1 MKKLIYPAALILLF
15 IILTTTILPADA
27 VYGSNTDWLSQHAAL
42 AETIR
47 DACVEQHTLLPDWI
61 DLGSGSS
68 GYQFSYYGFLRPDI
82 LIGCLFP
89 QIPMVYILIG
99 YMLALY
105 LASVLLCYMWLQSED
120 ISPFFSFIGS
130 VLFLT
135 AGCLFH
141 MHRQIMFVNYLP
153 FLILAFLCVKKR
165 KFRFLPLCMLLICL
179 HSFYF
184 AIAAFAAIGWYWLRT
199 EKTSFWKDSFFK
211 KYIPSA
217 VLSVCMAAALLLP
230 TGLVLMEH
238 RRSGGGFSL
247 LKILELFGPNIS
259 MNGILFNEYG
269 LGLTLICFYTIL
281 AGLNKKNPVKKE
293 FFPDSVLFLSFGLF
307 GIFSYILN
315 GTLYARPKILIP
327 FLPLFILH
335 CVRYLKSA
343 HEETYSKKH
352 AEKPV
357 EMYPLYPFA
366 VMLPIGLLWFSQVQ
380 FPWILIELGI
390 LFLFCL
396 IRRRGR
402 RTGTPPL
409 SGGRSARFLIWK
421 ETFVYLLV
429 LIAPI
434 GMYIT
439 TAGKENWV
447 KKEDVSANTA
457 SANLSE
463 LSDRSGRPALSE
475 SSELPALSESS
486 ELSMDPLY
494 HFDSLIEPLANGNL
508 LPAPEM
514 TRSSMYS
521 SVTNSAYSDLYY
533 DTLMTPI
540 RINNR
545 VALLTSDN
553 PFMLHLLGVRY
564 IETDEKH
571 IPSGYTPLYR
581 TAKGTVIAENENVI
595 PNVYFTSDTISEEE
609 FDRFS
614 KTEQLEAISAKT
626 VVRSSAG
633 SQEDRSER
641 SSAGSPEDSAYEPG
655 KFLVPFT
662 PKLSMEGSLPNH
674 LTIKKTEDGYDIAS
688 KCQQS
693 LTFYVENT
701 GFGNILLLSFRVD
714 NKTID
719 PVVIDISNIR
729 NKLSGLFAPYPNG
742 NDTFHYQFSAD
753 SDSGMTKLKVTFP
766 KGRFTVSNV
775 QWHLCSEKI
784 FSEKNNV
791 TKAVCDSKVGRSNF
805 LSGTTVFSGSV
816 KAESNGVLASAIP
829 QQNGLEIYIDGRRTD
844 IIRVNKAFAGAYI
857 EKGTHKIE
865 FRFSPPGKQIG
876 CIISLISLLCYF
888 CYLIFTLRGFVLKKN
903 FKNSRLKV

>member
-1 MKKLIYPAALILLF
+1 MKKLIYPAALTLLF
-15 IILTTTILPADA
+15 IILTITILPADA

-61 DLGSGSS
+61 GLGSGSS

-99 YMLALY
+99 YMLAVY
-105 LASVLLCYMWLQSED
+105 LASVLLCYIWLQSED

-238 RRSGGGFSL
+238 KRNGGGFSL
-247 LKILELFGPNIS
+247 LKILELLGPNIS
-259 MNGILFNEYG
+259 MNNILFNEYG

-281 AGLNKKNPVKKE
+281 AGLNRKDPAKKI
-293 FFPDSVLFLSFGLF
+293 FFPDSILFLSFGLF

-352 AEKPV
+352 TEKPV

-366 VMLPIGLLWFSQVQ
+366 VMLPLGLLWFSQVQ
-380 FPWILIELGI
+380 FPWILIELGL

-396 IRRRGR
+396 IQRRKQKHALQ
-402 RTGTPPL
+402 TSESL
-409 SGGRSARFLIWK
+409 RFPRQMEML
-421 ETFVYLLV
+421 VYLLV

-439 TAGKENWV
+439 TSKKENWV
-447 KKEDVSANTA
+447 KKADVSTNAA
-457 SANLSE
+457 SEE
-463 LSDRSGRPALSE
+463 LSDIPI
-475 SSELPALSESS
+475 
-486 ELSMDPLY
+486 DPLY
-494 HFDSLIEPLANGNL
+494 HFDSLTEPLANGNIISK
-508 LPAPEM
+508 PEI

-533 DTLMTPI
+533 DTLMTPV

-545 VALLTSDN
+545 IALLTSDN
-553 PFMLHLLGVRY
+553 PFMLRLLGVRY
-564 IETDEKH
+564 IETEEDH
-571 IPSGYTPLYR
+571 IPSGYTPLYH
-581 TAKGTVIAENENVI
+581 TAKGTVIAENKNVL
-595 PNVYFTSDTISEEE
+595 PAVYFTADTISEKE
-609 FDRFS
+609 FNCLN
-614 KTEQLEAISAKT
+614 KIEQLEAISRKT
-626 VVRSSAG
+626 VIGSSPDHTIDFV
-633 SQEDRSER
+633 SDV
-641 SSAGSPEDSAYEPG
+641 YEPG
-655 KFLVPFT
+655 KFISPFT
-662 PKLSMEGSLPNH
+662 PKLSIDGNLPDSLN
-674 LTIKKTEDGYDIAS
+674 IKKTADGYDIS
-688 KCQQS
+688 SFCQQS
-693 LTFYVENT
+693 LTINVENI
-701 GFGNILLLSFRVD
+701 GNSNILLLSFQVS

-719 PVVIDISNIR
+719 PVVIDINNIR
-729 NKLSGLFAPYPNG
+729 NKLSGLFAPYPNR
-742 NDTFHYQFSAD
+742 NNTFHYQISTD
-753 SDSGMTKLKVTFP
+753 GDSGMTKLNVTVP
-766 KGRFTVSNV
+766 KGRFTVSKL

-784 FSEKNNV
+784 FDEKNV
-791 TKAVCDSKVGRSNF
+791 FTKAACYTKFGRSNF
-805 LSGTTVFSGSV
+805 LSGTTVFSGSIDA
-816 KAESNGVLASAIP
+816 KSDGIIASAIP
-829 QQNGLEIYIDGRRTD
+829 QQNGLELFIDGKRTD
-844 IIRVNKAFAGAYI
+844 IIRVNKAFAGAFI
-857 EKGTHKIE
+857 EKGTHRIE
-865 FRFSPPGKQIG
+865 FRFSPPGKQLG
-876 CIISLISLLCYF
+876 CLISLISLLCYF
-888 CYLIFTLRGFVLKKN
+888 CYLIFTLRDFVLRKK
-903 FKNSRLKV
+903 FENSL

>member
-89 QIPMVYILIG
+89 QVPMVYILIG

-199 EKTSFWKDSFFK
+199 EKETFWKDSFFK

-281 AGLNKKNPVKKE
+281 AGLNKKNPAKKE

-343 HEETYSKKH
+343 HTETDRVSS
-352 AEKPV
+352 
-357 EMYPLYPFA
+357 YPLYPFA
-366 VMLPIGLLWFSQVQ
+366 VMLPLGLLWFSQVQ

-396 IRRRGR
+396 IQRRKQNLILQMFKNPRIF
-402 RTGTPPL
+402 
-409 SGGRSARFLIWK
+409 ARVELL
-421 ETFVYLLV
+421 VYLLI
-429 LIAPI
+429 LIAPV

-439 TAGKENWV
+439 TARKENWV
-447 KKEDVSANTA
+447 KKADVSAKETYTKLA
-457 SANLSE
+457 E
-463 LSDRSGRPALSE
+463 IP
-475 SSELPALSESS
+475 
-486 ELSMDPLY
+486 MDPLY
-494 HFDSLIEPLANGNL
+494 HFDSLTEPLANGNR
-508 LPAPEM
+508 APEAKI

-533 DTLMTPI
+533 DVLNTPI

-545 VALLTSDN
+545 IALLTSDN

-564 IETDEKH
+564 IETEKDH
-571 IPSGYTPLYR
+571 IPAGYTPLYSS
-581 TAKGTVIAENENVI
+581 AKDTVVAENKNVL
-595 PNVYFTSDTISEEE
+595 PNVYFTSDTISEKE
-609 FDRFS
+609 FDRFNQI
-614 KTEQLEAISAKT
+614 EQLEAISRKT
-626 VVRSSAG
+626 IIETTST
-633 SQEDRSER
+633 DT
-641 SSAGSPEDSAYEPG
+641 DSDVYLPG
-655 KFLVPFT
+655 KFITPFA
-662 PKLSMEGSLPNH
+662 PKLSADGKLPDS
-674 LTIKKTEDGYDIAS
+674 LTIKKTADKYDIIS

-701 GFGNILLLSFRVD
+701 GFGNILLLSFQVD

-719 PVVIDISNIR
+719 PVVIDINNIR

-742 NDTFHYQFSAD
+742 NNTFHYQFSAD

-766 KGRFTVSNV
+766 KGHFTVSNV
-775 QWHLCSEKI
+775 QWHLCNKHI
-784 FSEKNNV
+784 FDDENTI
-791 TKAVCDSKVGRSNF
+791 TKAVCDSRTERSAF
-805 LSGTTVFSGSV
+805 LSGTTVFSGSIH
-816 KAESNGVLASAIP
+816 AESNGVLASAIP
-829 QQNGLEIYIDGRRTD
+829 RQNGLELYIDGRRTD
-844 IIRVNKAFAGAYI
+844 IIRVNKAFAGAHI

-876 CIISLISLLCYF
+876 CIISLISLLCYLS
-888 CYLIFTLRGFVLKKN
+888 YLIFTFGVFTSRKTQNITTAHHKN
-903 FKNSRLKV
+903 AL